1 MKLSSLHVPR
11 LGVLLSSL
19 IPFTRGPTATSCPST
34 PLTLPPLTPNLLG
47 ATIRI
52 RSPFHGTIPC
62 LTQGLLLNTSIVRA
76 ERQASSLSLL
86 PLPNLTGMASTTKR
100 GQAWFKCTKHPER
113 RSYRAPRISA
123 ARNHLILTRND
134 RHEFS
139 YCLVRDSVIE
149 HCYSI

>member
-11 LGVLLSSL
+11 LGVLLSNL
-19 IPFTRGPTATSCPST
+19 IPFTRGPTVTSCPST
-34 PLTLPPLTPNLLG
+34 PLTLPPLTPNLLD

-52 RSPFHGTIPC
+52 QSPFHGTIHC
-62 LTQGLLLNTSIVRA
+62 LTHLLLSTSIVRA
-76 ERQASSLSLL
+76 ERQASSLSLS
-86 PLPNLTGMASTTKR
+86 PPPNLTGMASTTKR

-113 RSYRAPRISA
+113 RCYRAPRIWA